1 MPILLEAGTGVS
13 LASLDNLISGIKSAM
28 AWLFSLFGKFV
39 DTISSNDLLLY
50 PVLFCIVIAAIGL
63 VIRVVKKFGLR
74 PRRS

>member
-1 MPILLEAGTGVS
+1 MPILIEAGTGVS
-13 LASLDNLISGIKSAM
+13 LASLDNLIAGIKSAM
-28 AWLFSLFGKFV
+28 AWIFSLFGKVV

-63 VIRVVKKFGLR
+63 VIRIVKKFGLR